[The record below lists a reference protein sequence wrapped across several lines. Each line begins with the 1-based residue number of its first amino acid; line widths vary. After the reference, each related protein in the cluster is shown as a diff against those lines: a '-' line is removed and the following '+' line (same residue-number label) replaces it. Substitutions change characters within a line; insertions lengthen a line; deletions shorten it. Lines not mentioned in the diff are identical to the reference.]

1 MVTLLLFFSGLV
13 LGWLSHSD
21 PRPVAFPAV
30 PELAARCARHKARA
44 PKIPRANPNH
54 PGTSHPPVGN
64 YWYSY
69 ETLEKM
75 PGINGISG
83 VYRLVQDFATIHSM
97 SWVKLLDTFGEHE
110 GLAEQS
116 MLCQSPICT

>member
-1 MVTLLLFFSGLV
+1 MGEMVEMVTVALLLFFSGLV
-13 LGWLSHSD
+13 LGWSSHSD

-69 ETLEKM
+69 ETLEKKCLELKDRKT
-75 PGINGISG
+75 PQVNFF
-83 VYRLVQDFATIHSM
+83 Q
-97 SWVKLLDTFGEHE
+97 
-110 GLAEQS
+110 
-116 MLCQSPICT
+116 